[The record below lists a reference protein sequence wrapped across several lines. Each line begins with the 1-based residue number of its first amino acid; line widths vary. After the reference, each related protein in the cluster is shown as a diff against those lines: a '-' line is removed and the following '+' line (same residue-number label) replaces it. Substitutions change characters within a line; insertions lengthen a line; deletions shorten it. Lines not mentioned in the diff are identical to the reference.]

1 MYVYYYDSSFEGLL
15 TAVFDMYARHEQP
28 DALLANEMPLPMF
41 AVQEHHVITDPAK
54 AERVWKGV
62 MARTDRYVS
71 DMLIYVWLS
80 EEPESDMLLMRY
92 MRKIFDYPKGKIYDF
107 NDTDILQAKK
117 TAQRVSQERHRLI
130 QFIRFRKTADG
141 TYFAATAPRHNALP
155 LVINHF
161 RNRFADQKW
170 IIYDLSRDYG
180 YGYDLSQVT
189 ELRLDRT
196 MMTSAGDLPEEM
208 YDPQDRL
215 YGRLWKEYYETLGIK
230 ERYNPALRR
239 RNMPV
244 RYWKYMTEFK

>member
-15 TAVFDMYARHEQP
+15 TAVFDMYSRHEQP
-28 DALLANEMPLPMF
+28 DTLMANEMPLPMF
-41 AVQEHHVITDPAK
+41 AEQVHHVISDTAK
-54 AERVWKGV
+54 AERVWRGILS
-62 MARTDRYVS
+62 RTERYVS

-80 EEPESDMLLMRY
+80 EEPESEMLLLRY
-92 MRKIFDYPKGKIYDF
+92 MRKIFDCPKGKSYDF
-107 NDTDILQAKK
+107 NDPDILQAKK

-130 QFIRFRKTADG
+130 QFIRFRKTANG
-141 TYFAATAPRHNALP
+141 TYFAPVAPRHNALP
-155 LVINHF
+155 LVVNHF

-170 IIYDLSRDYG
+170 IIYDMLRDYG
-180 YGYDLSQVT
+180 YGYDLSQVM
-189 ELRLDRT
+189 EIKLDRST
-196 MMTSAGDLPEEM
+196 LSPSGDFPEDM
-208 YDPQDRL
+208 YDPQDQL